1 MRGAGFAAGPEA
13 LFAQLGRALFVELRD
28 RAVAMGAKFVRLRA
42 GHLEP
47 SHSVP
52 LRCLTLAALLAATPF
67 LATSVRAQDMAAARP
82 MAVVD
87 GETIRLADLFDHAGP
102 RGDAVL
108 GAAPAPGRRII
119 IEAAQLAAI
128 ARLHGLAWRPLGTNE
143 RVVLER
149 PGRPVTREALMEPLR
164 AELLALGVDPES
176 ELDIPGLVP
185 PMVPVQSI
193 VQIAYEGS
201 HFDPATQR
209 FSTTLVI
216 LAEGQPSLRN
226 RLAGRAL
233 PTLPVVV
240 ATRRMVLGEVVGPG
254 DAQLIR
260 LRAER
265 VRPGTAQHL
274 DDAVGKQLRRPVG
287 TGIALMSADL
297 GPPTLVSRNDP
308 VMLILEAPGL
318 SLAAAGRAMGTGALG
333 QVVPVM
339 NLVSRLIVEG
349 RVIGPGRVRVTPGAA
364 PLQRASL
371 GDTAR

>member
-1 MRGAGFAAGPEA
+1 MRGILLA
-13 LFAQLGRALFVELRD
+13 LL
-28 RAVAMGAKFVRLRA
+28 
-42 GHLEP
+42 
-47 SHSVP
+47 
-52 LRCLTLAALLAATPF
+52 LLAAP
-67 LATSVRAQDMAAARP
+67 ARAQDMAAARP

-102 RGDAVL
+102 RGEAVL

-128 ARLHGLAWRPLGTNE
+128 ARIHGIAWRPLGANE
-143 RVVLER
+143 RVIVER

-164 AELLALGVDPES
+164 AELLALGMDADS
-176 ELDIPGLVP
+176 ELEIPGLIP
-185 PMVPVQSI
+185 PMVPVQAL

-240 ATRRMVLGEVVGPG
+240 ATRRMVLGEVVGAG

-260 LRAER
+260 VRAER
-265 VRPGTAQHL
+265 VRPGTASRL
-274 DDAVGKQLRRPVG
+274 EEAVGKQLRRPMG

-297 GPPTLVSRNDP
+297 GPPALVGRNEPVTLIV
-308 VMLILEAPGL
+308 EAPGL
-318 SLAAAGRAMGTGALG
+318 SLAAAGRAMETGAMG
-333 QVVPVM
+333 QIVPVM
-339 NLVSRLIVEG
+339 NLASRLIVEG

-364 PLQRASL
+364 PLQQARL
-371 GDTAR
+371 VDTAP